1 MAGRLRL
8 PLSPRDEARMTL
20 IEHLEEL
27 RSRLFK
33 VGIAFLV
40 AAVVTWIFRARIFEA
55 LLEPAGL
62 KQLNFMGPAQALIT
76 DVKLALFSAFL
87 LTIPVILYQMWMFV
101 APAVGDVGRF
111 FTYTIVT
118 LSSALFLAGVAF
130 GYLAVL
136 PVGLEF
142 LLNYAEDRYKAIL
155 TADTYL
161 PFVTRL
167 LLASGIV
174 FEFPAA
180 TYVGAKLG
188 LITAPTLR
196 RFRKHALIA
205 NTILAAVLTP
215 SPDPFSMLLMAVPMI
230 AMYEL
235 SIVIARFVNP
245 AISHEEAM
253 EASPLSD
260 SLPSHEDDYPYEDD
274 AYDDD
279 EEFDDHAEAHGEN
292 GSQDPARHEEGP
304 VERDL

>member
-1 MAGRLRL
+1 MAGRLRM
-8 PLSPRDEARMTL
+8 PIRPRDEARMTI
-20 IEHLEEL
+20 IEHLEEF

-33 VGIAFLV
+33 IAIAFV
-40 AAVVTWIFRARIFEA
+40 IASVVTWIFKARIFDA

-62 KQLNFMGPAQALIT
+62 KELNFMGPAQGLIT

-101 APAVGDVGRF
+101 APAVGDVGRL
-111 FTYTIVT
+111 FTYILVI
-118 LSSALFLAGVAF
+118 LASSLFLAGVAF
-130 GYLAVL
+130 GYFAIL
-136 PVGLEF
+136 PVGLQF
-142 LLNYAEDRYKAIL
+142 LLGYAEDRYNELI

-174 FEFPAA
+174 FELPAA

-196 RFRKHALIA
+196 RFRKHALIVNA
-205 NTILAAVLTP
+205 VLAAALTP
-215 SPDPFSMLLMAVPMI
+215 SPDPFSMILMAVPMLL
-230 AMYEL
+230 MYEV
-235 SIVIARFVNP
+235 SILIARFVNP
-245 AISHEEAM
+245 VISHEEAL

-260 SLPSHEDDYPYEDD
+260 RLPEEEDDEDEEDPEEPRSENGHHDD
-274 AYDDD
+274 ASRRNED
-279 EEFDDHAEAHGEN
+279 EA
-292 GSQDPARHEEGP
+292 

>member
-1 MAGRLRL
+1 MAGRLRM
-8 PLSPRDEARMTL
+8 PLRPRDEARMTI
-20 IEHLEEL
+20 IEHLEEF

-33 VGIAFLV
+33 IAIAFV
-40 AAVVTWIFRARIFEA
+40 IASVVTWIFKARIFDA

-62 KQLNFMGPAQALIT
+62 KELNFMGPAQGLIT

-101 APAVGDVGRF
+101 APAVGDVGRL
-111 FTYTIVT
+111 FTYILVI
-118 LSSALFLAGVAF
+118 LASSLFLAGVAF
-130 GYLAVL
+130 GYYAIL
-136 PVGLEF
+136 PVGLQF
-142 LLNYAEDRYKAIL
+142 LLGYAEDRYNELI

-174 FEFPAA
+174 FELPAA

-196 RFRKHALIA
+196 RFRKHALIVNA
-205 NTILAAVLTP
+205 VLAAALTP
-215 SPDPFSMLLMAVPMI
+215 SPDPFSMILMAVPMLL
-230 AMYEL
+230 MYEV
-235 SIVIARFVNP
+235 SILIARFVNP
-245 AISHEEAM
+245 VIAHEEAL

-260 SLPSHEDDYPYEDD
+260 RFPEEGDDEGEEVPEETQSDNGHHDDSAASRRDEDD
-274 AYDDD
+274 
-279 EEFDDHAEAHGEN
+279 G
-292 GSQDPARHEEGP
+292 

>member
-1 MAGRLRL
+1 
-8 PLSPRDEARMTL
+8 MTI
-20 IEHLEEL
+20 IEHLEEF

-33 VGIAFLV
+33 IAIAFV
-40 AAVVTWIFRARIFEA
+40 IASVVTWIFKARIFDA

-62 KQLNFMGPAQALIT
+62 EELNFMGPAQGLIT

-101 APAVGDVGRF
+101 APAVGDVGRL
-111 FTYTIVT
+111 FTYILVI
-118 LSSALFLAGVAF
+118 LASSLFLAGVAF
-130 GYLAVL
+130 GYFAIL
-136 PVGLEF
+136 PVGLQF
-142 LLNYAEDRYKAIL
+142 LLGYAEDRYNELI

-174 FEFPAA
+174 FELPAA

-196 RFRKHALIA
+196 RFRKHALIVNA
-205 NTILAAVLTP
+205 VLAAALTP
-215 SPDPFSMLLMAVPMI
+215 SPDPFSMILMAVPMLL
-230 AMYEL
+230 MYEV
-235 SIVIARFVNP
+235 SILIARFVNP
-245 AISHEEAM
+245 VISHEEAL

-260 SLPSHEDDYPYEDD
+260 RFPEEGDEDEEGPEEPQSENGHHDDSGAPRRDEDD
-274 AYDDD
+274 A
-279 EEFDDHAEAHGEN
+279 
-292 GSQDPARHEEGP
+292 

>member
-1 MAGRLRL
+1 MAGRLRM
-8 PLSPRDEARMTL
+8 PIRPRDEARMTI
-20 IEHLEEL
+20 IEHLEEF

-33 VGIAFLV
+33 IAIAFLI
-40 AAVVTWIFRARIFEA
+40 ASVVTWIFKARIFDA

-62 KQLNFMGPAQALIT
+62 EELNFMGPAQGLIT

-101 APAVGDVGRF
+101 APAVGDVGRL
-111 FTYTIVT
+111 FTYVLVI
-118 LSSALFLAGVAF
+118 LASSLFLAGVAF
-130 GYLAVL
+130 GYYAIL
-136 PVGLEF
+136 PVGLQF
-142 LLNYAEDRYKAIL
+142 LLGYAEDRYNELI

-174 FEFPAA
+174 FELPAA

-196 RFRKHALIA
+196 RFRKHALIVNA
-205 NTILAAVLTP
+205 VLAAALTP
-215 SPDPFSMLLMAVPMI
+215 SPDPFSMILMAVPMLL
-230 AMYEL
+230 MYEV
-235 SIVIARFVNP
+235 SILIARFVNP
-245 AISHEEAM
+245 VISHEEAL

-260 SLPSHEDDYPYEDD
+260 RFPEEGDEDEEVSEEPQSENGHHDDSDAPRRDEDD
-274 AYDDD
+274 A
-279 EEFDDHAEAHGEN
+279 
-292 GSQDPARHEEGP
+292 

>member
-1 MAGRLRL
+1 MAGRLRM
-8 PLSPRDEARMTL
+8 PIRPRDEARMTI
-20 IEHLEEL
+20 IEHLEEF

-33 VGIAFLV
+33 IAIAFV
-40 AAVVTWIFRARIFEA
+40 IASVVTWIFKARIFDA

-62 KQLNFMGPAQALIT
+62 KELNFMGPAQGLIT

-101 APAVGDVGRF
+101 APAVGDVGRL
-111 FTYTIVT
+111 FTYILVI
-118 LSSALFLAGVAF
+118 LASSLFLAGVAF
-130 GYLAVL
+130 GYFAIL
-136 PVGLEF
+136 PVGLQF
-142 LLNYAEDRYKAIL
+142 LLGYAEDRYNELI

-174 FEFPAA
+174 FELPAA

-196 RFRKHALIA
+196 RFRKHALIVNA
-205 NTILAAVLTP
+205 VLAAALTP
-215 SPDPFSMLLMAVPMI
+215 SPDPFSMILMAVPMLL
-230 AMYEL
+230 MYEA
-235 SIVIARFVNP
+235 SILIARFVNP
-245 AISHEEAM
+245 VISHEEAL

-260 SLPSHEDDYPYEDD
+260 RLPEEDDDEDEEDPEEPQSENGHHDDSAAPRRDEDD
-274 AYDDD
+274 A
-279 EEFDDHAEAHGEN
+279 
-292 GSQDPARHEEGP
+292 

>member
-1 MAGRLRL
+1 MAGRLRM
-8 PLSPRDEARMTL
+8 PIRPRDEARMTI
-20 IEHLEEL
+20 IEHLEEF

-33 VGIAFLV
+33 IAIAFV
-40 AAVVTWIFRARIFEA
+40 IASVVTWIFKARIFDA

-62 KQLNFMGPAQALIT
+62 KELNFMGPAQGLIT

-101 APAVGDVGRF
+101 APAVGDVGRL
-111 FTYTIVT
+111 FTYILVI
-118 LSSALFLAGVAF
+118 LASSLFLAGVAF
-130 GYLAVL
+130 GYFAIL
-136 PVGLEF
+136 PVGLQF
-142 LLNYAEDRYKAIL
+142 LLNYASDRYDELL

-174 FEFPAA
+174 FELPAA

-196 RFRKHALIA
+196 RFRKHALIVNA
-205 NTILAAVLTP
+205 VLAAALTP
-215 SPDPFSMLLMAVPMI
+215 SPDPFSMILMAVPMI
-230 AMYEL
+230 LMYEL
-235 SIVIARFVNP
+235 SILIARFVNP
-245 AISHEEAM
+245 VIAHEEAL

-260 SLPSHEDDYPYEDD
+260 RFPEEG
-274 AYDDD
+274 DD
-279 EEFDDHAEAHGEN
+279 EGEEVPEETQGEN
-292 GSQDPARHEEGP
+292 GHHDDSAASRRDEDDG

>member
-1 MAGRLRL
+1 
-8 PLSPRDEARMTL
+8 MTI
-20 IEHLEEL
+20 IEHLEEF

-33 VGIAFLV
+33 IAIAFV
-40 AAVVTWIFRARIFEA
+40 IASVVTWIFKARIFDA

-62 KQLNFMGPAQALIT
+62 KELNFMGPAQGLIT

-101 APAVGDVGRF
+101 APAVGDVGRL
-111 FTYTIVT
+111 FTYILVI
-118 LSSALFLAGVAF
+118 LASSLFLAGVAF
-130 GYLAVL
+130 GYFAIL
-136 PVGLEF
+136 PVGLQF
-142 LLNYAEDRYKAIL
+142 LLGYAEDRYNELI

-174 FEFPAA
+174 FELPAA

-196 RFRKHALIA
+196 RFRKHALIVNA
-205 NTILAAVLTP
+205 VLAAALTP
-215 SPDPFSMLLMAVPMI
+215 SPDPFSMILMAVPMLL
-230 AMYEL
+230 MYEV
-235 SIVIARFVNP
+235 SILIARFVNP
-245 AISHEEAM
+245 VISHEEAL

-260 SLPSHEDDYPYEDD
+260 RLPEEGDDEDEEDPEEPQSENGHHDD
-274 AYDDD
+274 APRRNED
-279 EEFDDHAEAHGEN
+279 EA
-292 GSQDPARHEEGP
+292 

>member
-1 MAGRLRL
+1 MAGRLRM
-8 PLSPRDEARMTL
+8 PLRPRDEARMTI
-20 IEHLEEL
+20 IEHLEEF

-33 VGIAFLV
+33 IAIAFV
-40 AAVVTWIFRARIFEA
+40 IASVVTWIFKARIFDA

-62 KQLNFMGPAQALIT
+62 KELNFMGPAQGLIT

-101 APAVGDVGRF
+101 APAVGDVGRI
-111 FTYTIVT
+111 FTYILVI
-118 LSSALFLAGVAF
+118 LASSLFLAGVAF
-130 GYLAVL
+130 GYFAIL
-136 PVGLEF
+136 PVGLQF
-142 LLNYAEDRYKAIL
+142 LLGYAEDRYNELI

-174 FEFPAA
+174 FELPAA

-196 RFRKHALIA
+196 RFRKHALIVNA
-205 NTILAAVLTP
+205 VLAAALTP
-215 SPDPFSMLLMAVPMI
+215 SPDPFSMILMAVPMLL
-230 AMYEL
+230 MYEV
-235 SIVIARFVNP
+235 SILIARFVNP
-245 AISHEEAM
+245 VISHEEAL

-260 SLPSHEDDYPYEDD
+260 RLPEEGDDEDEEDPEEPQSENGHHDD
-274 AYDDD
+274 APRRNED
-279 EEFDDHAEAHGEN
+279 EA
-292 GSQDPARHEEGP
+292 

>member
-1 MAGRLRL
+1 MAGRLRM
-8 PLSPRDEARMTL
+8 PIRSRNEARMTI
-20 IEHLEEL
+20 IEHLEEF

-33 VGIAFLV
+33 IAIAFV
-40 AAVVTWIFRARIFEA
+40 IASVVTWIFKARIFDA

-62 KQLNFMGPAQALIT
+62 KELNFMGPAQGLIT

-87 LTIPVILYQMWMFV
+87 LTIPVILYQMWMFI
-101 APAVGDVGRF
+101 APAVGDVGRL
-111 FTYTIVT
+111 FTYVLVI
-118 LSSALFLAGVAF
+118 LASSLFLAGVAF
-130 GYLAVL
+130 GYYAIL
-136 PVGLEF
+136 PVGLQF
-142 LLNYAEDRYKAIL
+142 LLGYAEDRYNELI

-174 FEFPAA
+174 FELPAA

-196 RFRKHALIA
+196 RYRKHALIVNA
-205 NTILAAVLTP
+205 VLAAALTP
-215 SPDPFSMLLMAVPMI
+215 SPDPFSMILMAIPMLLM
-230 AMYEL
+230 YEV

-245 AISHEEAM
+245 VISHEEAL

-260 SLPSHEDDYPYEDD
+260 RLPEEGDDDEDDEEEVPEEAQSENGRHDGTPHRDEDD
-274 AYDDD
+274 A
-279 EEFDDHAEAHGEN
+279 
-292 GSQDPARHEEGP
+292 